1 MYVYLFRLH
10 LPSANLCPSA
20 CDAPERSKRVCFLL
34 PTSRCVC
41 VCVCVCVNGSG
52 VLLNAQGHTC
62 RSDNG
67 VCVNFTGSVGSPR
80 GVSILALIAK
90 RTKSVTAAES
100 GRVSER
106 DCHKLL
112 HSFSVTL
119 THFVSLSLS
128 LSCCSNEWP
137 GLEGSAAGV

>member
-1 MYVYLFRLH
+1 M
-10 LPSANLCPSA
+10 SLC
-20 CDAPERSKRVCFLL
+20 V
-34 PTSRCVC
+34 RCTREIKKKTCLVFAADQQVC
-41 VCVCVCVNGSG
+41 VCINGSG
-52 VLLNAQGHTC
+52 VLQNAQGHTR

-80 GVSILALIAK
+80 GASILALIAK

-106 DCHKLL
+106 DCRKLL

-119 THFVSLSLS
+119 AHFVSPSL
-128 LSCCSNEWP
+128 
-137 GLEGSAAGV
+137 AALMNGQG

>member
-20 CDAPERSKRVCFLL
+20 CDAPERSKTCLVFAADQQ
-34 PTSRCVC
+34 VC
-41 VCVCVCVNGSG
+41 VCVCINGSG

-67 VCVNFTGSVGSPR
+67 VCVNFTGSMGSPR

-119 THFVSLSLS
+119 THFVSLALA
-128 LSCCSNEWP
+128 L
-137 GLEGSAAGV
+137 LLL